1 MRLDG
6 GHAAWQPSIH
16 YQKKER
22 RAEKKTNQKV
32 ESVDLLP
39 ALKSCEGK
47 KKKNIPKLDNDLS
60 AKSKEIY
67 HEKNPKHVAIG
78 HVLPFSG
85 CFIHSSQS
93 HWSSKTHM
101 NCLYHHR
108 RFAQQAAQT

>member
-1 MRLDG
+1 MCLDG
-6 GHAAWQPSIH
+6 GHAAWQPSVH
-16 YQKKER
+16 YQKKREGR
-22 RAEKKTNQKV
+22 RKKTNQKE

-47 KKKNIPKLDNDLS
+47 KKFPKLDNDLS

-78 HVLPFSG
+78 HVSG

-93 HWSSKTHM
+93 HWSSKTHI